1 MAIKSMKKL
10 LTILTPLTLM
20 GLVAGVTPAQAA
32 IVAGW
37 NHFNASTAT
46 YPRAADTVGANIT
59 STGLDTAG
67 ITRVL
72 NSFSFGLGGSTNPW
86 NTTSTVSTNQY
97 VEFAVQPGAGFQVD
111 FTNLQLNATRNN
123 PGVLDLVLRS
133 SVDGFTNNLGTQV
146 SLTPSLN
153 TYSFDLSSL
162 APQTGPVQFRLY
174 GLSASEPNVIFYGT
188 NSANVAGGGF
198 VALNGDITP
207 TGGGA
212 VSTPE
217 PSGIVSLIAVGA
229 LGAASLRRRG

>member
-1 MAIKSMKKL
+1 MEKL

-20 GLVAGVTPAQAA
+20 GLAGIAPAQAA

-59 STGLDTAG
+59 STGLNTAG
-67 ITRVL
+67 INRISAS
-72 NSFSFGLGGSTNPW
+72 SFLLGGGANLW
-86 NTTSTVSTNQY
+86 NTGSTVNTSQY
-97 VEFAVQPGAGFQVD
+97 VEFAVQPSAGFQVD
-111 FTNLQLNATRNN
+111 FTDLQLNAQHDEMQ
-123 PGVLDLVLRS
+123 LDLVLRS

-146 SLTPSLN
+146 NLTGGFN

-174 GLSASEPNVIFYGT
+174 GLNANGLSVYLIAD
-188 NSANVAGGGF
+188 NSANVPGGGF

-207 TGGGA
+207 AGGGG

>member
-1 MAIKSMKKL
+1 MKKL

-20 GLVAGVTPAQAA
+20 GLAGVTPAQAA

-37 NHFNASTAT
+37 NQFNASTAS
-46 YPRAADTVGANIT
+46 YPKAADNVGANIT

-67 ITRVL
+67 LGRL
-72 NSFSFGLGGSTNPW
+72 NLSNFGLALWNTGSTVD
-86 NTTSTVSTNQY
+86 TSEY

-111 FTNLQLNATRNN
+111 FTNLQLNAQQDEKQ
-123 PGVLDLVLRS
+123 LDLVLRS
-133 SVDGFTNNLGTQV
+133 SVDGFTSDLGTQV
-146 SLTPSLN
+146 SLTNLYN

-174 GLSASEPNVIFYGT
+174 GLNAQSPFVFFNGR
-188 NSANVAGGGF
+188 NSANVAGDGF

-207 TGGGA
+207 TGGGP

>member
-1 MAIKSMKKL
+1 MKKL

-20 GLVAGVTPAQAA
+20 GLAGVTPAQAA

-37 NHFNASTAT
+37 NEFNASTAT
-46 YPRAADTVGANIT
+46 YPKAANTVGANIT
-59 STGLDTAG
+59 STGLNTAG
-67 ITRVL
+67 INRL
-72 NSFSFGLGGSTNPW
+72 SGPPFLLGSATGSGGWNTGST
-86 NTTSTVSTNQY
+86 VDTNQY

-111 FTNLQLNATRNN
+111 FTNLQLNAQQDGTQ
-123 PGVLDLVLRS
+123 LDLVLRS

-146 SLTPSLN
+146 NLTGSLN

-174 GLSASEPNVIFYGT
+174 GLNADSSTIWFYGQ

>member
-1 MAIKSMKKL
+1 MKKL

-20 GLVAGVTPAQAA
+20 GLAGVTPAQAA

-37 NHFNASTAT
+37 NSFNASTAT
-46 YPRAADTVGANIT
+46 YPKAANTVGANIT
-59 STGLDTAG
+59 STGLNTAG
-67 ITRVL
+67 INRENDPIFL
-72 NSFSFGLGGSTNPW
+72 LGGSTTNGW
-86 NTTSTVSTNQY
+86 NTGSTVNTSQY
-97 VEFAVQPGAGFQVD
+97 VEFAVQPSAGFQVD
-111 FTNLQLNATRNN
+111 FTNLQLNAKQDETR
-123 PGVLDLVLRS
+123 LDLVLRS
-133 SVDGFTNNLGTQV
+133 SVDGFTSNLGTQV
-146 SLTPSLN
+146 SLTSSFN

-174 GLSASEPNVIFYGT
+174 GLNA
-188 NSANVAGGGF
+188 NSSGVWFFGENSTNVAGGGF

>member
-1 MAIKSMKKL
+1 MKKL

-20 GLVAGVTPAQAA
+20 GLAGVTPAQAA

-37 NHFNASTAT
+37 NHFNAFTAT
-46 YPRAADTVGANIT
+46 YPKAADNVGANIT

-67 ITRVL
+67 ITRVSTSNFAL
-72 NSFSFGLGGSTNPW
+72 FLWNTGSTV
-86 NTTSTVSTNQY
+86 NTSQY

-111 FTNLQLNATRNN
+111 FTNLQLNAKQDETR
-123 PGVLDLVLRS
+123 LDLVLRS
-133 SVDGFTNNLGTQV
+133 SVDGFTSNLGTQV
-146 SLTPSLN
+146 SLTTSYN

-174 GLSASEPNVIFYGT
+174 GLNADSSGVYFIGE
-188 NSANVAGGGF
+188 NSANVTGGGF

>member
-1 MAIKSMKKL
+1 MKKL

-37 NHFNASTAT
+37 NAFNASTAT
-46 YPRAADTVGANIT
+46 YPKAANTVGANIT
-59 STGLDTAG
+59 STGLNTAG
-67 ITRVL
+67 INRENDPIFL
-72 NSFSFGLGGSTNPW
+72 LGGSTTNGW
-86 NTTSTVSTNQY
+86 NTGSTVNTSQY
-97 VEFAVQPGAGFQVD
+97 VEFAVQPSAGFQVD
-111 FTNLQLNATRNN
+111 FTDLQLNARQDETR
-123 PGVLDLVLRS
+123 LDLVLRS

-146 SLTPSLN
+146 NLTTSFN

-198 VALNGDITP
+198 VALNGDITAA
-207 TGGGA
+207 GGGG

>member
-1 MAIKSMKKL
+1 
-10 LTILTPLTLM
+10 M
-20 GLVAGVTPAQAA
+20 GLAGVTPAQAA

-37 NHFNASTAT
+37 SQFNAARAT
-46 YPRAADTVGANIT
+46 YPKAANTVGANIT

-67 ITRVL
+67 ITRLDEPASIFVL
-72 NSFSFGLGGSTNPW
+72 GSSPNEWNTGSTV
-86 NTTSTVSTNQY
+86 NTSQY

-111 FTNLQLNATRNN
+111 FTNLQLNAKQDENR
-123 PGVLDLVLRS
+123 LDLVLRS
-133 SVDGFTNNLGTQV
+133 SVDGFTSNLGTQV
-146 SLTPSLN
+146 SLTTSFN

-174 GLSASEPNVIFYGT
+174 GLNANSSGVFFYGE

-207 TGGGA
+207 TGGGP

>member
-1 MAIKSMKKL
+1 MKKL

-20 GLVAGVTPAQAA
+20 GLAGVAPAQAA

-37 NHFNASTAT
+37 NEFNAYTAS
-46 YPRAADTVGANIT
+46 YPKAADTVGANIT
-59 STGLDTAG
+59 STSLDTAG
-67 ITRVL
+67 IKRL
-72 NSFSFGLGGSTNPW
+72 DSSSFFSLGDATGGTAHWNTGSTVNP
-86 NTTSTVSTNQY
+86 SQY
-97 VEFAVQPGAGFQVD
+97 VEFAVSPSAGFQVD
-111 FTNLQLNATRNN
+111 FTNLQLNARHDELQ
-123 PGVLDLVLRS
+123 LDLVLRS
-133 SVDGFTNNLGTQV
+133 SVDGFTSNLGTQV
-146 SLTPSLN
+146 NLTTSSN

-162 APQTGPVQFRLY
+162 APQTSPVQFRLY
-174 GLSASEPNVIFYGT
+174 GLNANSSKVFFYGG

-207 TGGGA
+207 TGGGG

>member
-1 MAIKSMKKL
+1 MKKL
-10 LTILTPLTLM
+10 LTMLTSLTLM
-20 GLVAGVTPAQAA
+20 GLAGVAPAQAA

-37 NHFNASTAT
+37 NSFNAATAS
-46 YPRAADTVGANIT
+46 YPKAADTVGANIT

-67 ITRVL
+67 IDRRVQ
-72 NSFSFGLGGSTNPW
+72 SFVLG
-86 NTTSTVSTNQY
+86 STVSTSPGRWNGNSTVNTGQY
-97 VEFAVQPGAGFQVD
+97 VEFAVQPSAGFQVD
-111 FTNLQLNATRNN
+111 FTDLQLNARQDETQ
-123 PGVLDLVLRS
+123 LDLVLRS

-146 SLTPSLN
+146 SLTNSFN

-174 GLSASEPNVIFYGT
+174 GLNASGLNVLFIAN

-198 VALNGDITP
+198 VALNGDITA

>member
-1 MAIKSMKKL
+1 MKKL

-20 GLVAGVTPAQAA
+20 GLAGVAPAQAA

-37 NHFNASTAT
+37 NEFNAFTAS
-46 YPRAADTVGANIT
+46 YPKAADTVGANIT

-67 ITRVL
+67 LARLSNAQFVL
-72 NSFSFGLGGSTNPW
+72 NEWNTGSTVD
-86 NTTSTVSTNQY
+86 TSEY

-111 FTNLQLNATRNN
+111 FTNLQLNAARV
-123 PGVLDLVLRS
+123 GLQLDLVLRS
-133 SVDGFTNNLGTQV
+133 SVDGFTSDLGTQV
-146 SLTPSLN
+146 SLTTSFN

-174 GLSASEPNVIFYGT
+174 GLNANPSSVVFIGT

-207 TGGGA
+207 TGGGG

-217 PSGIVSLIAVGA
+217 PSGIVGLIAVGA

>member
-1 MAIKSMKKL
+1 MKKL

-20 GLVAGVTPAQAA
+20 GLAGVTPAQAA

-67 ITRVL
+67 ITRVS
-72 NSFSFGLGGSTNPW
+72 NNTSFRLGGSTNPW

-111 FTNLQLNATRNN
+111 FTNLQLNASGSFTL
-123 PGVLDLVLRS
+123 GVLDLVLRS
-133 SVDGFTNNLGTQV
+133 SVDGFTNNLGTTV
-146 SLTPSLN
+146 SLTTSLN

-174 GLSASEPNVIFYGT
+174 GLNASGLNVWFIAN

-198 VALNGDITP
+198 VALNGDITATP
-207 TGGGA
+207 T

-217 PSGIVSLIAVGA
+217 PSGIVGLIAVGA

>member
-1 MAIKSMKKL
+1 
-10 LTILTPLTLM
+10 M
-20 GLVAGVTPAQAA
+20 GLAGVTPAQAA

-37 NHFNASTAT
+37 NQFNAFTAT
-46 YPRAADTVGANIT
+46 YPKAADNVGANIT

-67 ITRVL
+67 INR
-72 NSFSFGLGGSTNPW
+72 LGGPPFLLGSQISGGW
-86 NTTSTVSTNQY
+86 NTGSTVNTSQY

-111 FTNLQLNATRNN
+111 FTNLQLNAKQDETR
-123 PGVLDLVLRS
+123 LDLVLRS
-133 SVDGFTNNLGTQV
+133 SVDGFTSNLGTQV
-146 SLTPSLN
+146 SLTTSYN

-174 GLSASEPNVIFYGT
+174 GLNADSSFVYFYGENST
-188 NSANVAGGGF
+188 NVTGGGF
-198 VALNGDITP
+198 VALNGDITA

>member
-1 MAIKSMKKL
+1 
-10 LTILTPLTLM
+10 M
-20 GLVAGVTPAQAA
+20 GLAGVTPAQAA

-37 NHFNASTAT
+37 NSFNASTAT
-46 YPRAADTVGANIT
+46 YPKAANTVGANIT
-59 STGLDTAG
+59 STGLNTAG
-67 ITRVL
+67 INRENDPIFL
-72 NSFSFGLGGSTNPW
+72 LGGSTTNGW
-86 NTTSTVSTNQY
+86 NTGSTVNTSQY
-97 VEFAVQPGAGFQVD
+97 VEFAVQPSAGFQVD
-111 FTNLQLNATRNN
+111 FTNLQLNAKQDETR
-123 PGVLDLVLRS
+123 LDLVLRS
-133 SVDGFTNNLGTQV
+133 SVDGFTSNLGTQV
-146 SLTPSLN
+146 SLTSSFN

-174 GLSASEPNVIFYGT
+174 GLNA
-188 NSANVAGGGF
+188 NSSGVWFFGENSTNVAGGGF

>member
-1 MAIKSMKKL
+1 MKKL

-37 NHFNASTAT
+37 NQFDAATAT
-46 YPRAADTVGANIT
+46 YPRAADRVGLNIA
-59 STGLDTAG
+59 STGLNTAG
-67 ITRVL
+67 ITRL
-72 NSFSFGLGGSTNPW
+72 SGPPFALGDFPNGWNTGSTV
-86 NTTSTVSTNQY
+86 NTSQY

-111 FTNLQLNATRNN
+111 FTNLQLNARHDETR
-123 PGVLDLVLRS
+123 LDLVLRS
-133 SVDGFTNNLGTQV
+133 SVDGFTSDLGTQV
-146 SLTPSLN
+146 SLTTSFN

-174 GLSASEPNVIFYGT
+174 GLNALGPFVDFNGEDSAS
-188 NSANVAGGGF
+188 VAGGGF
-198 VALNGDITP
+198 VALNGDITA
-207 TGGGA
+207 TGGGP

>member
-1 MAIKSMKKL
+1 MKKL

-20 GLVAGVTPAQAA
+20 GLAGVTPAQAA

-37 NHFNASTAT
+37 NQFNASTAT
-46 YPRAADTVGANIT
+46 YPKAADTVGANIT
-59 STGLDTAG
+59 STGLNTAG
-67 ITRVL
+67 IFRRHQSDFRLGSASV
-72 NSFSFGLGGSTNPW
+72 NSW
-86 NTTSTVSTNQY
+86 NTTSTVNTSQY

-111 FTNLQLNATRNN
+111 FTNLQLNARHDETR
-123 PGVLDLVLRS
+123 LDLVLRS
-133 SVDGFTNNLGTQV
+133 SVDGFTSNLGTQV
-146 SLTPSLN
+146 SLTNSYN

-162 APQTGPVQFRLY
+162 APQTGLVQFRLY
-174 GLSASEPNVIFYGT
+174 GLNADSSFVYFYGE
-188 NSANVAGGGF
+188 NSGNVAGGGF

>member
-1 MAIKSMKKL
+1 MKKL

-20 GLVAGVTPAQAA
+20 GLAGVTPAQAA

-46 YPRAADTVGANIT
+46 YPRAANTVGANIT
-59 STGLDTAG
+59 STGLNTAG
-67 ITRVL
+67 IHRRNTSADFR
-72 NSFSFGLGGSTNPW
+72 LGNVTLNPW
-86 NTTSTVSTNQY
+86 NAGSTVNTNQY
-97 VEFAVQPGAGFQVD
+97 VEFAVQPSAGFQVD
-111 FTNLQLNATRNN
+111 FTNLQLNAAQTETQ
-123 PGVLDLVLRS
+123 LDLVLRS

-146 SLTPSLN
+146 NLTISFN

-174 GLSASEPNVIFYGT
+174 GLNADSSFVYFLGE
-188 NSANVAGGGF
+188 NSANVTGGGF

>member
-1 MAIKSMKKL
+1 MKKL

-20 GLVAGVTPAQAA
+20 GLAGVTPAQAA

-37 NHFNASTAT
+37 NSFNASTAT
-46 YPRAADTVGANIT
+46 YPKAANTVGANIT
-59 STGLDTAG
+59 STGLNTAG
-67 ITRVL
+67 INRENDPIFL
-72 NSFSFGLGGSTNPW
+72 LGGSTTNGW
-86 NTTSTVSTNQY
+86 NTGSTVNTSQY
-97 VEFAVQPGAGFQVD
+97 VEFAVQPSAGFQVD
-111 FTNLQLNATRNN
+111 FTNLQLNAKQDETR
-123 PGVLDLVLRS
+123 LDLVLRS

-146 SLTPSLN
+146 SLTTSFN

-174 GLSASEPNVIFYGT
+174 GLNANSSGVFFFGE

-207 TGGGA
+207 AGGGG

>member
-1 MAIKSMKKL
+1 MKKL

-20 GLVAGVTPAQAA
+20 GLAGVTPAQAA

-37 NHFNASTAT
+37 NQFDAFSAT
-46 YPRAADTVGANIT
+46 YPKAADNVGANIT

-67 ITRVL
+67 INR
-72 NSFSFGLGGSTNPW
+72 LGGPPFLLGSTSSGGW
-86 NTTSTVSTNQY
+86 NTGSTVNTSQY

-111 FTNLQLNATRNN
+111 FTNLQLNAKQDETR
-123 PGVLDLVLRS
+123 LDLVLRS
-133 SVDGFTNNLGTQV
+133 SVDGFTSNLGTQV
-146 SLTPSLN
+146 SLTTSYN

-174 GLSASEPNVIFYGT
+174 GLNADSSIVYFYGE
-188 NSANVAGGGF
+188 NSANVTGGGF

>member
-1 MAIKSMKKL
+1 MKKL

-20 GLVAGVTPAQAA
+20 GLAGVTPAQAA

-37 NHFNASTAT
+37 NSFNASTAT
-46 YPRAADTVGANIT
+46 YPKAANTVGANIT
-59 STGLDTAG
+59 STGLNTAG
-67 ITRVL
+67 INRENDPIFL
-72 NSFSFGLGGSTNPW
+72 LGGSTTNGW
-86 NTTSTVSTNQY
+86 NTGSTVNTSQY
-97 VEFAVQPGAGFQVD
+97 VEFAVQPSAGFQVD
-111 FTNLQLNATRNN
+111 FTNLQLNAKQDETR
-123 PGVLDLVLRS
+123 LDLVLRS

-146 SLTPSLN
+146 SLTTSFN

-174 GLSASEPNVIFYGT
+174 GLNANSSGVFFFGE

>member
-1 MAIKSMKKL
+1 MKKL

-20 GLVAGVTPAQAA
+20 GLAGVTPAQAA

-37 NHFNASTAT
+37 NSFDAFSAT
-46 YPRAADTVGANIT
+46 YPKAADNVGANIT

-67 ITRVL
+67 IDRL
-72 NSFSFGLGGSTNPW
+72 ASPDFWLGSKSSGGWNTGSTV
-86 NTTSTVSTNQY
+86 NTSQY

-111 FTNLQLNATRNN
+111 FTDLQLNAKHDDTQ
-123 PGVLDLVLRS
+123 LDLVLRS

-146 SLTPSLN
+146 NLTTSFN

-174 GLSASEPNVIFYGT
+174 GLNANSSGVWFYGT

-207 TGGGA
+207 TPT

-217 PSGIVSLIAVGA
+217 PSGIVSLMAVGA

>member
-1 MAIKSMKKL
+1 MKKL

-20 GLVAGVTPAQAA
+20 GLAGVAPAQAA

-37 NHFNASTAT
+37 NQFNAATAT
-46 YPRAADTVGANIT
+46 YPKAADTVGANIT

-67 ITRVL
+67 LFRVN
-72 NSFSFGLGGSTNPW
+72 NSDFTLAIWNTGSTVD
-86 NTTSTVSTNQY
+86 TSQY

-111 FTNLQLNATRNN
+111 FTNLQLNARHDDRE
-123 PGVLDLVLRS
+123 LDLVLRS
-133 SVDGFTNNLGTQV
+133 SVDGFTSDLGTQV
-146 SLTPSLN
+146 SLTTSSN

-174 GLSASEPNVIFYGT
+174 GLNADTFTIFFYGE
-188 NSANVAGGGF
+188 NSANVTGGGF

>member
-1 MAIKSMKKL
+1 MFSDLCKRS
-10 LTILTPLTLM
+10 
-20 GLVAGVTPAQAA
+20 
-32 IVAGW
+32 
-37 NHFNASTAT
+37 
-46 YPRAADTVGANIT
+46 TVGANIT

-67 ITRVL
+67 LIQVNTSNFALVL
-72 NSFSFGLGGSTNPW
+72 WNTGSTVD
-86 NTTSTVSTNQY
+86 TSEY

-111 FTNLQLNATRNN
+111 FTDLQLNARQDETALN
-123 PGVLDLVLRS
+123 LVLRS
-133 SVDGFTNNLGTQV
+133 SIDGFTSNLGTQV
-146 SLTPSLN
+146 NLTDSLN

-174 GLSASEPNVIFYGT
+174 GLNANESDVWFIGE

-207 TGGGA
+207 TGGGP

>member
-1 MAIKSMKKL
+1 MKKL

-20 GLVAGVTPAQAA
+20 GLAGVTPAQAA

-37 NHFNASTAT
+37 NSFNASTAT
-46 YPRAADTVGANIT
+46 YPKAANTVGANIT
-59 STGLDTAG
+59 STGLNTAG
-67 ITRVL
+67 INRENDPIFL
-72 NSFSFGLGGSTNPW
+72 LGGSTTNGW
-86 NTTSTVSTNQY
+86 NTGSTVNTSQY
-97 VEFAVQPGAGFQVD
+97 VEFAVQPSAGFQVD
-111 FTNLQLNATRNN
+111 FTNLQLNAAQTETQ
-123 PGVLDLVLRS
+123 LDLVLRS

-146 SLTPSLN
+146 NLTTSFN

-174 GLSASEPNVIFYGT
+174 GLNANGLSVYLIADNSTNVT
-188 NSANVAGGGF
+188 GGGF

-207 TGGGA
+207 AGGGG

>member
-1 MAIKSMKKL
+1 MKKL

-37 NHFNASTAT
+37 NSFNASTAT

-67 ITRVL
+67 IGRLFNTV
-72 NSFSFGLGGSTNPW
+72 SFRLGGSTNPW
-86 NTTSTVSTNQY
+86 NTTSTVNTNQY
-97 VEFAVQPGAGFQVD
+97 VEFAVQPAAGFQVD
-111 FTNLQLNATRNN
+111 FTNLQLNASGTVSL
-123 PGVLDLVLRS
+123 GVLDLVLRS

-146 SLTPSLN
+146 SLTTSLN

-162 APQTGPVQFRLY
+162 VPQTGPVQFRLY
-174 GLSASEPNVIFYGT
+174 GLNASSGPGLLLAA

-207 TGGGA
+207 TTT

>member
-1 MAIKSMKKL
+1 MKKL

-20 GLVAGVTPAQAA
+20 GLAGVAPAQAA

-37 NHFNASTAT
+37 NEFNAYTAS
-46 YPRAADTVGANIT
+46 YPKAADTVGANIT
-59 STGLDTAG
+59 STSLDTAG
-67 ITRVL
+67 IKRL
-72 NSFSFGLGGSTNPW
+72 NSFLTSDFTLGDATGGTAHWNTGSTVNP
-86 NTTSTVSTNQY
+86 SQY
-97 VEFAVQPGAGFQVD
+97 VEFAVSPSAGFQVD
-111 FTNLQLNATRNN
+111 FTNLQLNARHDEFQ
-123 PGVLDLVLRS
+123 LDLVLRS
-133 SVDGFTNNLGTQV
+133 SVDGFTSNLGTQV
-146 SLTPSLN
+146 SLTGISN

-162 APQTGPVQFRLY
+162 APQTSPVQFRLY
-174 GLSASEPNVIFYGT
+174 GLNANSSQVFFYGG

-207 TGGGA
+207 TGGGG

>member
-1 MAIKSMKKL
+1 MKKL
-10 LTILTPLTLM
+10 LTMLTPLTLM
-20 GLVAGVTPAQAA
+20 GLAGVTPAQAA

-37 NHFNASTAT
+37 SRFNAATAT
-46 YPRAADTVGANIT
+46 YPKAADTVGANIT
-59 STGLDTAG
+59 STGLNTAG
-67 ITRVL
+67 IGRISA
-72 NSFSFGLGGSTNPW
+72 SFFLLGGFPNEW
-86 NTTSTVSTNQY
+86 NTGSTVNSSQY
-97 VEFAVQPGAGFQVD
+97 VEFAVSPSAGFQVD
-111 FTNLQLNATRNN
+111 FTDLQLNARQDENR
-123 PGVLDLVLRS
+123 LDLVLRS
-133 SVDGFTNNLGTQV
+133 SVDGFTSNLGTQV
-146 SLTPSLN
+146 SLTTSFN

-174 GLSASEPNVIFYGT
+174 GLNANSSGVLFLGE

-207 TGGGA
+207 TGGGP

>member
-1 MAIKSMKKL
+1 MEKL

-20 GLVAGVTPAQAA
+20 GLAGIAPAQAA

-59 STGLDTAG
+59 STGLNTAG
-67 ITRVL
+67 INRISAS
-72 NSFSFGLGGSTNPW
+72 SFLLGGGANLW
-86 NTTSTVSTNQY
+86 NTGSTVNTNQY

-111 FTNLQLNATRNN
+111 FTNLQLNAQHDEMQ
-123 PGVLDLVLRS
+123 LDLVLRS

-146 SLTPSLN
+146 NLTGVFN

-174 GLSASEPNVIFYGT
+174 GLNANKSDVWFIGE
-188 NSANVAGGGF
+188 NSANVPGGGF

-207 TGGGA
+207 TGGGP

-217 PSGIVSLIAVGA
+217 PSSIVSLIAVGA

>member
-1 MAIKSMKKL
+1 MKKL

-20 GLVAGVTPAQAA
+20 GLAGVTPAQAA

-37 NHFNASTAT
+37 NQFNASTAS
-46 YPRAADTVGANIT
+46 YPKAADNVGANIT

-67 ITRVL
+67 LDKVNAFDFVL
-72 NSFSFGLGGSTNPW
+72 AQWNTGSTVD
-86 NTTSTVSTNQY
+86 TSEY

-111 FTNLQLNATRNN
+111 FTNLQLNARQDETQ
-123 PGVLDLVLRS
+123 LDLVLRS

-146 SLTPSLN
+146 SLANSFN

-174 GLSASEPNVIFYGT
+174 GLNANTSTVYLYGADSGNVTG
-188 NSANVAGGGF
+188 NGF

-217 PSGIVSLIAVGA
+217 PSGIVGLIAVGA

>member
-1 MAIKSMKKL
+1 MKKL

-20 GLVAGVTPAQAA
+20 GLAGVTPAQAA

-37 NHFNASTAT
+37 NQFNASTAT
-46 YPRAADTVGANIT
+46 YPRAANTVGANIT
-59 STGLDTAG
+59 STGLNTAG
-67 ITRVL
+67 IFRR
-72 NSFSFGLGGSTNPW
+72 NQSSFVLGGGTNSW
-86 NTTSTVSTNQY
+86 NTGSTVDTNQY

-111 FTNLQLNATRNN
+111 FTNLQLNAQHDETR
-123 PGVLDLVLRS
+123 LDLVLRS

-146 SLTPSLN
+146 SLTGAFN

-174 GLSASEPNVIFYGT
+174 GLNADSSTIFFFGE

-198 VALNGDITP
+198 VALNGDITA

-217 PSGIVSLIAVGA
+217 PSGIVSLIAVGT

>member
-1 MAIKSMKKL
+1 MKKL

-20 GLVAGVTPAQAA
+20 GLAGIAPAQAA

-37 NHFNASTAT
+37 NSFNANTAP
-46 YPRAADTVGANIT
+46 YPKAANTVGANIT
-59 STGLDTAG
+59 STGLNTAG
-67 ITRVL
+67 INRENDPIFL
-72 NSFSFGLGGSTNPW
+72 LGGSTTNGW
-86 NTTSTVSTNQY
+86 NTGSTVNTSQY
-97 VEFAVQPGAGFQVD
+97 VEFAVQPSAGFQVD
-111 FTNLQLNATRNN
+111 FTNLQLNAAQTETQ
-123 PGVLDLVLRS
+123 LDLVLRS

-146 SLTPSLN
+146 NLTTSFN

-174 GLSASEPNVIFYGT
+174 GLNASGLNVWFYGQ
-188 NSANVAGGGF
+188 NSTNVAGGGF

-207 TGGGA
+207 TGGGG

>member
-1 MAIKSMKKL
+1 MKKL

-20 GLVAGVTPAQAA
+20 GLAGVTPAQAA

-37 NHFNASTAT
+37 SQFNASTAT
-46 YPRAADTVGANIT
+46 YPRAANTVGANIT
-59 STGLDTAG
+59 STGLNTAG
-67 ITRVL
+67 INRENDPIFL
-72 NSFSFGLGGSTNPW
+72 LGGSTTNGW
-86 NTTSTVSTNQY
+86 NTGSTVNTSQY
-97 VEFAVQPGAGFQVD
+97 VEFAVQPSAGFQVD
-111 FTNLQLNATRNN
+111 FTNLQLNAAQTETQ
-123 PGVLDLVLRS
+123 LDLVLRS

-146 SLTPSLN
+146 NLTTSFN

-174 GLSASEPNVIFYGT
+174 GLNANGLSVYLIAD
-188 NSANVAGGGF
+188 NSTNVAGGGF

-207 TGGGA
+207 AGGGG